1 MINEVFSM
9 RKSIPM
15 LSAALLLS
23 VGLVPAA
30 DAFTLSVVPQ
40 SSTVNVGGTVSVAV
54 VASDLVG
61 AAQTLGDYDLNLS
74 FDSSVLSFS
83 SIVFGTGLSV
93 TGVPSLVQDYLTG
106 TGVVNPFESSFESV
120 ADLETLQPDAF
131 TLFTITFNALG
142 AGTSALSLGVNALG
156 NASGAAL
163 SYDALNSGS
172 ISVAG
177 APAVPVP
184 AGVWL
189 LLSGV
194 AGVGS
199 FLRRRRGGAAPS
211 RAAIERS

>member
-15 LSAALLLS
+15 LSAAVLLS

-40 SSTVNVGGTVSVAV
+40 SSTVNVGGTVSVDV
-54 VASDLVG
+54 VASDLAG

-93 TGVPSLVQDYLTG
+93 TGVPSLIQDYITG

-131 TLFTITFNALG
+131 TLFTITFNALS
-142 AGTSALSLGVNALG
+142 AGTSSLTLGVNALG
-156 NASGAAL
+156 NASGQAL
-163 SYDALNSGS
+163 SFDALNGGS

-184 AGVWL
+184 AAAWL
-189 LLSGV
+189 LLSGL

-199 FLRRRRGGAAPS
+199 LVRRRS
-211 RAAIERS
+211 